1 MKKKF
6 KFLGA
11 GILLISCLA
20 ASVFMS
26 NRNYQLLGVSNVESL
41 TAGDS
46 FDDYYMPNSHRASA
60 GYTYRGG
67 ADWIVTHFYFHGTK
81 QEAAWVPTS
90 GVAYC
95 CFSGTTHQCKPSG
108 DNNTAWACAY
118 FNIGAKFWD

>member
-11 GILLISCLA
+11 GILLISCMA

-26 NRNYQLLGVSNVESL
+26 NRNFQLLGVSNVESL

-46 FDDYYMPNSHRASA
+46 FDDYYMPNSHRAEAHYSLQKP
-60 GYTYRGG
+60 T
-67 ADWIVTHFYFHGTK
+67 DCIISLFYFNGTK
-81 QEAAWVPTS
+81 YEYAWSPKS
-90 GVAYC
+90 GTAYC

-108 DNNTAWACAY
+108 DNNTAAACAY
-118 FNIGAKFWD
+118 FNLGAKFWD